1 MGAIPRLLRELRSL
15 GPLLLRLAVA
25 SARMAAIPA
34 HLGCVV
40 SHPGAV
46 GGTGMVSAAGECP
59 YSNHRGIEQKTN
71 ASLSDLTESALS
83 PTKGSTNG

>member
-1 MGAIPRLLRELRSL
+1 
-15 GPLLLRLAVA
+15 
-25 SARMAAIPA
+25 
-34 HLGCVV
+34 
-40 SHPGAV
+40 V